1 MERWIP
7 RVGTL
12 LERIMTV
19 QQRDMP
25 KAEPELCKVV
35 YVNYP
40 HRYYTARFFETG
52 IQESYKFAELL
63 ALR

>member
-1 MERWIP
+1 MERWTP

-25 KAEPELCKVV
+25 KSEPELCKVV

-40 HRYYTARFFETG
+40 HRYYTVRFFETG
-52 IQESYKFAELL
+52 IQESYKFDELL

>member
-1 MERWIP
+1 MERWTP
-7 RVGTL
+7 LVDTL

-19 QQRDMP
+19 QQCDMA

-40 HRYYTARFFETG
+40 HHCYTVRFFETG
-52 IQESYKFAELL
+52 IQESYKFPVE
-63 ALR
+63 